1 MLLKDLLRQWAMKK
15 VAVIGA
21 GIAGTTTAYALL
33 KKGYKVTIIDSRR
46 YPAMATS
53 YANGGQLSASN
64 AETWNTPKNVMN
76 GIKWMFKPD
85 APLLF
90 NPSPEIQKYK
100 WMMGFLWATLKGE
113 HKKNTLETIDMA
125 KKARETYFKIAEDEG
140 IEFELL
146 KKGILRFYDSEK
158 EFKLDQAKKSWLDQ
172 EGMEWDTLTTE
183 EVKDLEPAFKN
194 NANYEK
200 IVGGIY
206 TKSDASGD
214 IHKFCTNLEKVLVEK
229 YSANLQLNTTVE
241 YISRQKGQ
249 LVLTMRKEN
258 EIIND
263 SFDNVV
269 ICAGVGTQGFANR
282 LGDKMNIYPVKG
294 YSITIDLK
302 DELSKSC
309 APSVSLIDQPVKI
322 VASRLGDRFRV
333 AGTAELAGINTDIRQ
348 NRIRPLLDWVEKYFP
363 NVSTETYTPWAG
375 LRPMTPN
382 MMPITS
388 ESRMKGV
395 YYHAG
400 HGHLGW
406 TLSAE
411 TANHVVEKIEA
422 ES

>member
-1 MLLKDLLRQWAMKK
+1 MKK

-21 GIAGTTTAYALL
+21 GIAGTTTAYALV

-172 EGMEWDTLTTE
+172 EGMEWETLTTE
-183 EVKDLEPAFKN
+183 EVKELEPAFKN

-214 IHKFCTNLEKVLVEK
+214 IHKFCTNLERVLVEK

-241 YISRQKGQ
+241 YISRQKGE

-258 EIIND
+258 EIMND

-269 ICAGVGTQGFANR
+269 ICAGVGTQSFASR

-302 DELSKSC
+302 DEISKSC

-395 YYHAG
+395 FYHAG

-411 TANHVVEKIEA
+411 TANQVVAKIEA
-422 ES
+422 GS

>member
-1 MLLKDLLRQWAMKK
+1 MKK

-158 EFKLDQAKKSWLDQ
+158 EFKLDQAKKSWIDQ

-183 EVKDLEPAFKN
+183 EVKELEPAFKN

-214 IHKFCTNLEKVLVEK
+214 IHKFCTNLERVLVEK
-229 YSANLQLNTTVE
+229 YSANLQLSTTVE
-241 YISRQKGQ
+241 YISRQKGE

-258 EIIND
+258 EIMND

-269 ICAGVGTQGFANR
+269 ICAGVGTQSFASR

-322 VASRLGDRFRV
+322 VASRLGNRFRV

-395 YYHAG
+395 FYHAG
-400 HGHLGW
+400 Q
-406 TLSAE
+406 
-411 TANHVVEKIEA
+411 
-422 ES
+422 

>member
-1 MLLKDLLRQWAMKK
+1 MKK

-33 KKGYKVTIIDSRR
+33 KKGYNVTIIDSRR

-172 EGMEWDTLTTE
+172 DGMEWDTLTTE
-183 EVKDLEPAFKN
+183 EVKELEPAFKN

-214 IHKFCTNLEKVLVEK
+214 IHKFCTNLERVLVEK

-241 YISRQKGQ
+241 YISRQKGE

-258 EIIND
+258 EIMND

-269 ICAGVGTQGFANR
+269 ICAGVGTQSFASR

-302 DELSKSC
+302 DEISKSC

-395 YYHAG
+395 FYHAG

-411 TANHVVEKIEA
+411 TANQVVAKIEA
-422 ES
+422 GS

>member
-1 MLLKDLLRQWAMKK
+1 MRK

-64 AETWNTPKNVMN
+64 AETWNTPKNVMS

-146 KKGILRFYDSEK
+146 KKGILRFYDSDK

-172 EGMEWDTLTTE
+172 EGMEWDILTTE
-183 EVKDLEPAFKN
+183 EVKELEPAFKN

-241 YISRQKGQ
+241 YISKQKGE

-258 EIIND
+258 DIMND
-263 SFDNVV
+263 AFDNVI
-269 ICAGVGTQGFANR
+269 ICAGVGTQSFANR

-348 NRIRPLLDWVEKYFP
+348 DRIRPLLDWVEKYFP

-395 YYHAG
+395 FYHAG

-411 TANHVVEKIEA
+411 TANQVVAKLEE

>member
-1 MLLKDLLRQWAMKK
+1 MKK

-125 KKARETYFKIAEDEG
+125 KKAREIYFKIAEDEG

-183 EVKDLEPAFKN
+183 EVKELEPAFKN

-214 IHKFCTNLEKVLVEK
+214 IHKFCTNLERVLVEK
-229 YSANLQLNTTVE
+229 YSASLQLNTTVE
-241 YISRQKGQ
+241 YISRQKGE

-258 EIIND
+258 EIMND

-269 ICAGVGTQGFANR
+269 ICAGVGTQSFASR

-322 VASRLGDRFRV
+322 VASRLGNRFRV

-395 YYHAG
+395 FYHAG

-411 TANHVVEKIEA
+411 TANQVVAKIEA

>member
-1 MLLKDLLRQWAMKK
+1 MKK

-21 GIAGTTTAYALL
+21 GIAGTTTAYALV

-183 EVKDLEPAFKN
+183 EVKELEPAFKN

-200 IVGGIY
+200 IVGGIF

-214 IHKFCTNLEKVLVEK
+214 IHKFCTNLERVLVEK

-241 YISRQKGQ
+241 YISRQKGE

-258 EIIND
+258 EIMND

-269 ICAGVGTQGFANR
+269 ICAGVGTQSFASR

-302 DELSKSC
+302 DEISKSC

-395 YYHAG
+395 FYHAG

-411 TANHVVEKIEA
+411 TANQVVAKIEA
-422 ES
+422 GS

>member
-1 MLLKDLLRQWAMKK
+1 MKK

-395 YYHAG
+395 FYHAG

-411 TANHVVEKIEA
+411 TANRVVAKIE
-422 ES
+422 EET

>member
-1 MLLKDLLRQWAMKK
+1 MKK

-183 EVKDLEPAFKN
+183 EVKELEPAFKN

-214 IHKFCTNLEKVLVEK
+214 IHKFCTNLERVLVEK
-229 YSANLQLNTTVE
+229 YSANLQLSTTVE
-241 YISRQKGQ
+241 YISRQKGE

-258 EIIND
+258 EIMND

-269 ICAGVGTQGFANR
+269 ICAGVGTQSFSSR

-322 VASRLGDRFRV
+322 VASRLGNRFRV

-395 YYHAG
+395 FYHAG

-411 TANHVVEKIEA
+411 TANQVVAKIEA
-422 ES
+422 GS

>member
-1 MLLKDLLRQWAMKK
+1 MKK

-158 EFKLDQAKKSWLDQ
+158 EFKLDQAKKSWIDQ

-183 EVKDLEPAFKN
+183 EVKELEPAFKN

-214 IHKFCTNLEKVLVEK
+214 IHKFCTNLERVLVEK
-229 YSANLQLNTTVE
+229 YSANLQLSTTVE
-241 YISRQKGQ
+241 YISRQKGE

-258 EIIND
+258 EIMND

-269 ICAGVGTQGFANR
+269 ICAGVGTQSFASR

-309 APSVSLIDQPVKI
+309 APSISLIDQPVKI
-322 VASRLGDRFRV
+322 VASRLGNRFRV

-395 YYHAG
+395 FYHAG

-411 TANHVVEKIEA
+411 TANQVVAKIEA
-422 ES
+422 GS

>member
-1 MLLKDLLRQWAMKK
+1 MKK

-229 YSANLQLNTTVE
+229 YYANLQLNTTVE

-395 YYHAG
+395 FYHAG

-411 TANHVVEKIEA
+411 TANRVVAKIE
-422 ES
+422 EET

>member
-1 MLLKDLLRQWAMKK
+1 MKK

-21 GIAGTTTAYALL
+21 GIAGTTTAYALV

-125 KKARETYFKIAEDEG
+125 KKAREIYFKIAEDEG

-183 EVKDLEPAFKN
+183 EVKELEPAFKN

-214 IHKFCTNLEKVLVEK
+214 IHKFCTNLERVLVEK
-229 YSANLQLNTTVE
+229 YSASLQLNTTVE
-241 YISRQKGQ
+241 YISRQKGE

-258 EIIND
+258 EIMND

-269 ICAGVGTQGFANR
+269 ICAGVGTQSFASR

-322 VASRLGDRFRV
+322 VASRLGNRFRV

-395 YYHAG
+395 FYHAG

-411 TANHVVEKIEA
+411 TANQVVAKIEA

>member
-1 MLLKDLLRQWAMKK
+1 MRK

-64 AETWNTPKNVMN
+64 AETWNTPKNVMS

-146 KKGILRFYDSEK
+146 KKGILRFYDSDK

-172 EGMEWDTLTTE
+172 EGMEWDILTTE
-183 EVKDLEPAFKN
+183 EVKELEPAFKN

-241 YISRQKGQ
+241 YISKQKGE

-258 EIIND
+258 EIMND
-263 SFDNVV
+263 AFDNVI
-269 ICAGVGTQGFANR
+269 ICAGVGTQSFANR

-302 DELSKSC
+302 DEISKSC

-395 YYHAG
+395 FYHAG

-411 TANHVVEKIEA
+411 TANQVVAKIEA
-422 ES
+422 GS

>member
-1 MLLKDLLRQWAMKK
+1 MKK

-125 KKARETYFKIAEDEG
+125 KKAREIYFKIAEDEG

-183 EVKDLEPAFKN
+183 EVKELEPAFKN

-214 IHKFCTNLEKVLVEK
+214 IHKFCTNLERVLVEK

-241 YISRQKGQ
+241 YISRQKGE

-258 EIIND
+258 EIMND

-269 ICAGVGTQGFANR
+269 ICAGVGTQSFASR

-302 DELSKSC
+302 DEISKSC

-395 YYHAG
+395 FYHAG

-411 TANHVVEKIEA
+411 TANQVVAKIEA
-422 ES
+422 GS

>member
-1 MLLKDLLRQWAMKK
+1 MKK

-158 EFKLDQAKKSWLDQ
+158 EFKLDQAKKSWIDQ

-183 EVKDLEPAFKN
+183 EVKELEPAFKN

-214 IHKFCTNLEKVLVEK
+214 IHKFCTNLERVLVEK
-229 YSANLQLNTTVE
+229 YSANLQLSTTVE
-241 YISRQKGQ
+241 YISRQKGE

-258 EIIND
+258 EIMND

-269 ICAGVGTQGFANR
+269 ICAGVGTQSFASR

-395 YYHAG
+395 FYHAG

-411 TANHVVEKIEA
+411 TANQVVAKIEA
-422 ES
+422 GS

>member
-1 MLLKDLLRQWAMKK
+1 MSHEKSSGNWSRNCRHNNS
-15 VAVIGA
+15 
-21 GIAGTTTAYALL
+21 YALL
-33 KKGYKVTIIDSRR
+33 KKGYRVTIIDSRR

-76 GIKWMFKPD
+76 GMKWMFKPD

-125 KKARETYFKIAEDEG
+125 KKAREIYFKIADEEG

-158 EFKLDQAKKSWLDQ
+158 EFKLDQAKTSWLDQ

-183 EVKDLEPAFKN
+183 EVKELEPAFKN

-214 IHKFCTNLEKVLVEK
+214 IHKFCTNLEKVLVDK
-229 YSANLQLNTTVE
+229 YSANLQLDTTVE
-241 YISRQKGQ
+241 YISRQRDE

-258 EIIND
+258 EVMNEA
-263 SFDNVV
+263 FDNVI
-269 ICAGVGTQGFANR
+269 ICAGVGTQGFADR

-294 YSITIDLK
+294 YSVTIDLK
-302 DELSKSC
+302 DDISKSC

-388 ESRMKGV
+388 ESKMKGV
-395 YYHAG
+395 FYHAG

-411 TANHVVEKIEA
+411 TANQVVSKLEN
-422 ES
+422 

>member
-1 MLLKDLLRQWAMKK
+1 MKK

-183 EVKDLEPAFKN
+183 EVKELEPAFKN

-214 IHKFCTNLEKVLVEK
+214 IHKFCTNLERVLVEK

-241 YISRQKGQ
+241 YISRQKGE

-258 EIIND
+258 EIMND

-269 ICAGVGTQGFANR
+269 ICAGVGTQSFASR

-322 VASRLGDRFRV
+322 VASRLGNRFRV

-395 YYHAG
+395 FYHAG

-411 TANHVVEKIEA
+411 TANQVVAKIEA
-422 ES
+422 GS

>member
-1 MLLKDLLRQWAMKK
+1 MKK

-21 GIAGTTTAYALL
+21 GIAGTTTAYALV

-183 EVKDLEPAFKN
+183 EVKELEPAFKN

-214 IHKFCTNLEKVLVEK
+214 IHKFCTNLERVLVEK

-241 YISRQKGQ
+241 YISKQKGE

-258 EIIND
+258 EIMND

-269 ICAGVGTQGFANR
+269 ICAGVGTQSFASR

-302 DELSKSC
+302 DEISKSC

-395 YYHAG
+395 FYHAG

-411 TANHVVEKIEA
+411 TANQVVAKIEA
-422 ES
+422 GS

>member
-1 MLLKDLLRQWAMKK
+1 MKK

-183 EVKDLEPAFKN
+183 EVKELEPAFKN

-214 IHKFCTNLEKVLVEK
+214 IHKFCTNLERVLVEK

-241 YISRQKGQ
+241 YISRQKGE

-258 EIIND
+258 EIMND

-269 ICAGVGTQGFANR
+269 ICAGVGTQSFASR

-302 DELSKSC
+302 DEISKSC

-322 VASRLGDRFRV
+322 VASRLGNRFRV

-395 YYHAG
+395 FYHAG

-411 TANHVVEKIEA
+411 TANQVVAKIEA
-422 ES
+422 GS

>member
-1 MLLKDLLRQWAMKK
+1 MKK

-113 HKKNTLETIDMA
+113 HKKSTLETIDMA

-172 EGMEWDTLTTE
+172 EGMEWNTLTTE
-183 EVKDLEPAFKN
+183 EVKELEPAFKN

-214 IHKFCTNLEKVLVEK
+214 IHKFCTNLERVLVEK
-229 YSANLQLNTTVE
+229 YSANLRLNTTVE
-241 YISRQKGQ
+241 YISKQKDE

-258 EIIND
+258 EIMND

-269 ICAGVGTQGFANR
+269 ICAGVGSQSFASR

-388 ESRMKGV
+388 ESKMKGV
-395 YYHAG
+395 FYHAG

-411 TANHVVEKIEA
+411 TANQVVAKIEA
-422 ES
+422 AS

>member
-1 MLLKDLLRQWAMKK
+1 MKK

-21 GIAGTTTAYALL
+21 CIAGTTTAYALL

-113 HKKNTLETIDMA
+113 HKKNTLETIVMA
-125 KKARETYFKIAEDEG
+125 KKAREIYFKIAEDEG

-183 EVKDLEPAFKN
+183 EVKELEPAFKN

-214 IHKFCTNLEKVLVEK
+214 IHKFCTNLERVLVEK
-229 YSANLQLNTTVE
+229 YSASLQLNTTVE
-241 YISRQKGQ
+241 YISRQKGE

-258 EIIND
+258 EIMND

-269 ICAGVGTQGFANR
+269 ICAGVGTQSFASR

-395 YYHAG
+395 FYHAG

-411 TANHVVEKIEA
+411 TANQVVAKIETG
-422 ES
+422 S

>member
-1 MLLKDLLRQWAMKK
+1 MKK

-33 KKGYKVTIIDSRR
+33 KKGFKVTIIDSRR

-183 EVKDLEPAFKN
+183 EVKELEPAFKN

-214 IHKFCTNLEKVLVEK
+214 IHKFCTNLERVLVEK
-229 YSANLQLNTTVE
+229 YSASLQLNTTVE
-241 YISRQKGQ
+241 YISRQKGE

-258 EIIND
+258 EIMND

-269 ICAGVGTQGFANR
+269 ICAGVGTQSFASR

-395 YYHAG
+395 FYHAG

-411 TANHVVEKIEA
+411 TANQVVAKIEA
-422 ES
+422 GS

>member
-1 MLLKDLLRQWAMKK
+1 MKK

-125 KKARETYFKIAEDEG
+125 KKAREIYFKIAEDEG

-183 EVKDLEPAFKN
+183 EVKELEPAFKN

-214 IHKFCTNLEKVLVEK
+214 IHKFCTNLERVLVEK
-229 YSANLQLNTTVE
+229 YSASLQLNTTVE
-241 YISRQKGQ
+241 YISRQKGE

-258 EIIND
+258 EIMND

-269 ICAGVGTQGFANR
+269 ICAGVGTQSFASR

-322 VASRLGDRFRV
+322 VASRLGNRFRV

-395 YYHAG
+395 FYHAG

-411 TANHVVEKIEA
+411 TANQVVAKIDA
-422 ES
+422 GS

>member
-1 MLLKDLLRQWAMKK
+1 MKH

-21 GIAGTTTAYALL
+21 GIAGTTTAYTLV
-33 KKGYKVTIIDSRR
+33 KRGYNVTIIDSKR

-76 GIKWMFKPD
+76 GIRWMFKPD

-90 NPSPEIQKYK
+90 NPSPEVQKYK
-100 WMMGFLWATLKGE
+100 WMMGFLMATIKGE
-113 HKKNTLETIDMA
+113 HKANTLKTIDLA
-125 KKARETYFKIAEDEG
+125 KKARETYFKIADEEG

-158 EFKLDQAKKSWLDQ
+158 EFKLDQDKASWLDQ
-172 EGMEWDTLTTE
+172 EGMEWETLTTD

-194 NANYEK
+194 NANYDQ

-214 IHKFCTNLEKVLVEK
+214 IHKFCTNLEKVLEDK
-229 YSANLQLNTTVE
+229 YGAKLQLDTTVE
-241 YISRQKGQ
+241 HITKQKDQ
-249 LVLTMRKEN
+249 IVLTMRYEN
-258 EIIND
+258 TLINTN
-263 SFDNVV
+263 FDNVI
-269 ICAGVGTQGFANR
+269 ICAGVGTQKFADS
-282 LGDKMNIYPVKG
+282 LGDSMNVYPVKG

-309 APSVSLIDQPVKI
+309 APTVSLIDQPVKI

-348 NRIRPLLDWVEKYFP
+348 NRIRPLLKWVQRYFP

-382 MMPITS
+382 MMPITRQS
-388 ESRMKGV
+388 KMKGI

-411 TANHVVEKIEA
+411 TAKLVVDSM
-422 ES
+422 ESGD

>member
-1 MLLKDLLRQWAMKK
+1 MKH

-21 GIAGTTTAYALL
+21 GIAGTTTAYTLV
-33 KKGYKVTIIDSRR
+33 KRGYNVTIIDSKR

-76 GIKWMFKPD
+76 GIRWMFKPD

-90 NPSPEIQKYK
+90 NPSPEVQKYK
-100 WMMGFLWATLKGE
+100 WMMGFLMATIKGE
-113 HKKNTLETIDMA
+113 HKANTLKTIDLA
-125 KKARETYFKIAEDEG
+125 KKARETYFKIADEEG

-158 EFKLDQAKKSWLDQ
+158 EFKLDQDKASWLDQ
-172 EGMEWDTLTTE
+172 EGMEWETLTTD

-194 NANYEK
+194 NANYDQ

-214 IHKFCTNLEKVLVEK
+214 IHKFCTNLEKVLEDK
-229 YSANLQLNTTVE
+229 YGAKLQLDTTVE
-241 YISRQKGQ
+241 HITKQKDQ
-249 LVLTMRKEN
+249 IVLTMRYEN
-258 EIIND
+258 TLINTN
-263 SFDNVV
+263 FDNVI
-269 ICAGVGTQGFANR
+269 ICAGVGTQKFADS
-282 LGDKMNIYPVKG
+282 LGDSMNVYPVKG

-309 APSVSLIDQPVKI
+309 APTVSLIDQPVKI

-348 NRIRPLLDWVEKYFP
+348 NRIRPLLKWVQKYFP

-382 MMPITS
+382 MMTITRQS
-388 ESRMKGV
+388 KMKGI

-411 TANHVVEKIEA
+411 TAKLVVDSM
-422 ES
+422 ESGD

>member
-1 MLLKDLLRQWAMKK
+1 MKK

-183 EVKDLEPAFKN
+183 EVKELEPAFKN

-214 IHKFCTNLEKVLVEK
+214 IHKFCTNLERVLVEK
-229 YSANLQLNTTVE
+229 YSANLQLSTTVE
-241 YISRQKGQ
+241 YISRQKGE

-258 EIIND
+258 EIMND

-269 ICAGVGTQGFANR
+269 ICAGVGTQSFASR

-302 DELSKSC
+302 DELSKNC

-322 VASRLGDRFRV
+322 VASRLGNRFRV

-395 YYHAG
+395 FYHAG

-411 TANHVVEKIEA
+411 TANQVVAKIEA
-422 ES
+422 GS

>member
-1 MLLKDLLRQWAMKK
+1 MKK

-125 KKARETYFKIAEDEG
+125 KKARETYFKIAENEG

-183 EVKDLEPAFKN
+183 EVKELEPAFKN

-214 IHKFCTNLEKVLVEK
+214 IHKFCTNLERVLVEK

-241 YISRQKGQ
+241 YISRQKGE

-258 EIIND
+258 EIMND

-269 ICAGVGTQGFANR
+269 ICAGVGTQSFASR

-302 DELSKSC
+302 DEISKSC

-395 YYHAG
+395 FYHAG

-411 TANHVVEKIEA
+411 TANQVVAKIEA
-422 ES
+422 RS

>member
-1 MLLKDLLRQWAMKK
+1 MKK

-21 GIAGTTTAYALL
+21 GIAGTTTAYALV

-100 WMMGFLWATLKGE
+100 WMMGFLCATLKGE

-183 EVKDLEPAFKN
+183 EVKELEPAFKN

-214 IHKFCTNLEKVLVEK
+214 IHKFCTNLERVLVEK

-241 YISRQKGQ
+241 YISRQKGE

-258 EIIND
+258 EIMND

-269 ICAGVGTQGFANR
+269 ICAGVGTQSFASR

-302 DELSKSC
+302 DEISKSC

-395 YYHAG
+395 FYHAG

-411 TANHVVEKIEA
+411 TANQVVAKIEA
-422 ES
+422 GS

>member
-1 MLLKDLLRQWAMKK
+1 MKH

-21 GIAGTTTAYALL
+21 GIAGTTTAYTLV
-33 KKGYKVTIIDSRR
+33 KRGYNVTIIDSKR

-76 GIKWMFKPD
+76 GIRWMFKPD

-90 NPSPEIQKYK
+90 NPSPEVQKYK
-100 WMMGFLWATLKGE
+100 WMMGFLMATIKGE
-113 HKKNTLETIDMA
+113 HKASTLKTIDLA
-125 KKARETYFKIAEDEG
+125 KKARETYFKIADEEG

-158 EFKLDQAKKSWLDQ
+158 EFKLDQDKASWLDQ
-172 EGMEWDTLTTE
+172 EGMEWETLTTD

-194 NANYEK
+194 NSNYDQ

-214 IHKFCTNLEKVLVEK
+214 IHKFCTNLEKVLEDK
-229 YSANLQLNTTVE
+229 YGAKLQLDTTVE
-241 YISRQKGQ
+241 HITKQKDQ
-249 LVLTMRKEN
+249 IVLTMRYEN
-258 EIIND
+258 TLINTN
-263 SFDNVV
+263 FDNVI
-269 ICAGVGTQGFANR
+269 ICAGVGTQKFADS
-282 LGDKMNIYPVKG
+282 LGDSMNVYPVKG

-309 APSVSLIDQPVKI
+309 APTVSLIDQPVKI

-348 NRIRPLLDWVEKYFP
+348 NRIRPLLKWVQKYFP

-382 MMPITS
+382 MMPITRQS
-388 ESRMKGV
+388 KMKGI

-411 TANHVVEKIEA
+411 TAKLVVDSM
-422 ES
+422 ESGD

>member
-1 MLLKDLLRQWAMKK
+1 MKK

-125 KKARETYFKIAEDEG
+125 KKAREIYFKIAEDEG

-183 EVKDLEPAFKN
+183 EVKELEPAFKN

-214 IHKFCTNLEKVLVEK
+214 IHKFCTNLERVLVEK
-229 YSANLQLNTTVE
+229 YSASLQLNTTVE
-241 YISRQKGQ
+241 YISRQKGE

-258 EIIND
+258 EIMND
-263 SFDNVV
+263 SFDYVV
-269 ICAGVGTQGFANR
+269 ICAGVGTQSFASR

-395 YYHAG
+395 FYHAG

-411 TANHVVEKIEA
+411 TANQVVAKIEA
-422 ES
+422 GS

>member
-1 MLLKDLLRQWAMKK
+1 MKR

-21 GIAGTTTAYALL
+21 GIAGTTTAYVLL
-33 KKGYKVTIIDSRR
+33 KKGYRVTIIDSRR

-76 GIKWMFKPD
+76 GMKWMFKPD

-125 KKARETYFKIAEDEG
+125 KKAREIYFKIADEEG

-158 EFKLDQAKKSWLDQ
+158 EFKLDQAKTSWLDQ

-183 EVKDLEPAFKN
+183 EVKELEPAFKN

-214 IHKFCTNLEKVLVEK
+214 IHKFCTNLEKVLVDK
-229 YSANLQLNTTVE
+229 YSANLQLDTTVE
-241 YISRQKGQ
+241 YISRQRDE

-258 EIIND
+258 EVMNEA
-263 SFDNVV
+263 FDNVI
-269 ICAGVGTQGFANR
+269 ICAGVGTQGFADR

-294 YSITIDLK
+294 YSVTIDLK
-302 DELSKSC
+302 DDISKSC

-388 ESRMKGV
+388 ESKMKGV
-395 YYHAG
+395 FYHAG

-411 TANHVVEKIEA
+411 TANQVVSKLEN
-422 ES
+422 

>member
-1 MLLKDLLRQWAMKK
+1 MKK

-183 EVKDLEPAFKN
+183 EVKELEPAFKN

-214 IHKFCTNLEKVLVEK
+214 IHKFCTNLERVLVEK

-241 YISRQKGQ
+241 YISRQKGE

-258 EIIND
+258 EIMND

-269 ICAGVGTQGFANR
+269 ICAGVGTQSFASR

-395 YYHAG
+395 FYHAG

-411 TANHVVEKIEA
+411 TANQVVAKIEA

>member
-1 MLLKDLLRQWAMKK
+1 MKK

-183 EVKDLEPAFKN
+183 EVKELEPAFKN

-214 IHKFCTNLEKVLVEK
+214 IHKFCTNLERVLVEK
-229 YSANLQLNTTVE
+229 YSANLQLSTTVE
-241 YISRQKGQ
+241 YISRQKGE

-258 EIIND
+258 EIMND

-269 ICAGVGTQGFANR
+269 ICAGVGTQSFASR

-322 VASRLGDRFRV
+322 VASRLGNRFRV

-395 YYHAG
+395 FYHAG

-411 TANHVVEKIEA
+411 TANQVVAKIEG